1 MANDQKQKIQRKKT
15 GLYVVGAGIA
25 VLTIGYIVLA
35 KGSITLAP
43 ILIIGSFVILAV
55 GILLGWD

>member
-1 MANDQKQKIQRKKT
+1 MANDPKQKVQRKKT
-15 GLYVVGAGIA
+15 GLVVVAGGIA
-25 VLTIGYIVLA
+25 TLGLGYFLLS
-35 KGSITLAP
+35 KGSITAAP

>member
-1 MANDQKQKIQRKKT
+1 MANDQKQKVQRKRT
-15 GLYVVGAGIA
+15 GLIVVWGGIA
-25 VLTIGYIVLA
+25 TLILGYLSLA

-55 GILLGWD
+55 GIMLGWD